1 VVNDL
6 DKDKE
11 EITEDML
18 NQLAVEDVLAQDFC
32 QLSLNALSSAET
44 DNAMKL
50 KALVKDK
57 VMLTLLDSSSS
68 HSFVSSNFVKVAKL
82 QTTPIQPRRV
92 KLANGEV
99 LTATAKVQ
107 NLHWYIQG
115 HTLFNDMIVLD
126 MSPYDAILGY
136 DWLKEHSPM
145 QFDWN
150 KKTIQF
156 IIGGQHIKL

>member
-32 QLSLNALSSAET
+32 QLSLNALSSVET

-57 VMLTLLDSSSS
+57 VVLTLLDSGSS

-82 QTTPIQPRRV
+82 QTTLIQPRRV

-107 NLHWYIQG
+107 NLHLYIYVTPG
-115 HTLFNDMIVLD
+115 F
-126 MSPYDAILGY
+126 
-136 DWLKEHSPM
+136 LK
-145 QFDWN
+145 N
-150 KKTIQF
+150 KARL
-156 IIGGQHIKL
+156 IICVPRKSTHMPE